1 MTPSTTS
8 SLVLAEPAPDA
19 SAQADLAAALG
30 HTFSDAALLDLAL
43 THRSWCAENG
53 GAPSNERLEFLGD
66 AVLGLS
72 ITDSLYHREPGQ
84 AEGDLAKARA
94 EVVSAPVLA
103 AIAQSLGI
111 GPMLRLGKGEEQSG
125 GREKESILADAMEAV
140 IAAVYLDGGWDAA
153 RGVVVEL
160 LSSAAAAAQTTPGER
175 DYKTRLQERAAE
187 MSLPAPEYDVS
198 SSGPDHGRQ
207 FSSRVRVGAT
217 VGRGTGRS
225 KKQAQQRAAEQ
236 ALSKLN
242 AGQSAIADDNGPVP
256 AAAASS
262 RSGGKQ

>member
-1 MTPSTTS
+1 MADPAIDS
-8 SLVLAEPAPDA
+8 SHDGLLR
-19 SAQADLAAALG
+19 ALG
-30 HTFSDAALLDLAL
+30 YEFDDISLLDLAL

-53 GAPSNERLEFLGD
+53 GLPSNERLEFLGD

-72 ITDSLYHREPGQ
+72 ITQSLYDRRPAQ

-103 AIAQSLGI
+103 AAANTLGI
-111 GPMLRLGKGEEQSG
+111 GERLRLGKGEEQTG
-125 GREKESILADAMEAV
+125 GRQKESILADAMEAV

-153 RGVVVEL
+153 HEL
-160 LSSAAAAAQTTPGER
+160 VTLHLAGAAERAQTTPGER

-187 MSLPAPEYDVS
+187 VSVPAPEYDIS

-207 FSSRVRVGAT
+207 FTATVRVGPT
-217 VGRGTGRS
+217 IGRGTGRS

-236 ALSKLN
+236 ALSMLD
-242 AGQSAIADDNGPVP
+242 AGDPALAIENGAVQTAGASAH
-256 AAAASS
+256 
-262 RSGGKQ
+262 SGGTQ